1 MVEFNRSSEIVD
13 SKYWNDRFKL
23 YVSLKDNHL
32 YHK

>member
-13 SKYWNDRFKL
+13 SKYWNDGSKL
-23 YVSLKDNHL
+23 YVTLKDNHL

>member
-13 SKYWNDRFKL
+13 SKYFKL